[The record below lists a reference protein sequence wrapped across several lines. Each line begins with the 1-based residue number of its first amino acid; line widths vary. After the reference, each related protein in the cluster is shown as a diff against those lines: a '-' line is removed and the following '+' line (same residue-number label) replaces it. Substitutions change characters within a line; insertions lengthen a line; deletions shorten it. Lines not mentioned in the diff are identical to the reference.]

1 MLSCSIEFPRI
12 YLPPNC
18 VFKRWLGVECGVFT
32 RDDIIAPNDIILELQ
47 INLQILDLSIHF

>member
-18 VFKRWLGVECGVFT
+18 VFKRWLGVECAVFT
-32 RDDIIAPNDIILELQ
+32 TDVIIAQNDIIL
-47 INLQILDLSIHF
+47 DCRSYK